1 MTISQDPLLRLR
13 VPARATFGRHERINN
28 PGDFRRAFDRK
39 RSASDAW
46 IVVYGVENG
55 RTHARL
61 GISISRKKVRRAH
74 DRNRVKR
81 LIREAFRLGKL
92 EFPPGMDLVVVPRGS
107 ALTFEQRG
115 SGFPPWLE
123 PWPVGSGSGRVR
135 VGDHPHRHFELALTS
150 RDLAPD
156 RGDPDLSVH
165 PQPDVQPGL
174 PVRAEL

>member
-1 MTISQDPLLRLR
+1 VTISQDPLSSAP

-28 PGDFRRAFDRK
+28 PEDFRRAFDRK

-55 RTHARL
+55 RPHARL

-81 LIREAFRLGKL
+81 LIREAFRLGKW

-107 ALTFEQRG
+107 ALTFQQAR
-115 SGFPPWLE
+115 
-123 PWPVGSGSGRVR
+123 
-135 VGDHPHRHFELALTS
+135 A
-150 RDLAPD
+150 
-156 RGDPDLSVH
+156 
-165 PQPDVQPGL
+165 GL
-174 PVRAEL
+174 PALARAVARRLGIEIAGTPGR